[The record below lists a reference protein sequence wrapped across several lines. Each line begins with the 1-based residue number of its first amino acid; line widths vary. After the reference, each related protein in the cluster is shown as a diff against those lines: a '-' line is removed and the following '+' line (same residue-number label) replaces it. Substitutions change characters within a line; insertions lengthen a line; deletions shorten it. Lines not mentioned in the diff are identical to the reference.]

1 MIYDYSENMEE
12 VIIECKGFT
21 KFHVKKKKGV
31 QIKNIINMCQD
42 FGLEVKV
49 Y

>member
-1 MIYDYSENMEE
+1 MIYNYSETMEE
-12 VIIECKGFT
+12 VIIECKNFT
-21 KFHVKKKKGV
+21 KFHVKKKKGI

-42 FGLEVKV
+42 YGLEVKV